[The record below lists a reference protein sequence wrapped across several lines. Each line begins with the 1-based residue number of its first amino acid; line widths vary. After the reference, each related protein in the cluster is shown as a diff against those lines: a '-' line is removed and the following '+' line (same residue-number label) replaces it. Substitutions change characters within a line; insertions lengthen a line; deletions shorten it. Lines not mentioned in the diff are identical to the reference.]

1 MFSLSDAAL
10 CNTFLLGS
18 LLFPL
23 SGLAADT
30 AKVSWP
36 KADTALKTDAATEQQ
51 LDALLANMTIEQK
64 VAQIVQPEIG
74 YLSVEQMRKY
84 GFGSYLN
91 GGNTAPYGQKQA
103 DAKTWLKYADEMYAA
118 SVDSSEDGSSIPTI
132 WGTDAMHGHSNVF
145 GATLFPH
152 NIGLGAARDAD
163 LIHRIGRATAKE
175 VAATGIE
182 WMFAPTVAVVRDD
195 RWGRTYES
203 YAEDPEVVAAYAGQ
217 MVTGVQ
223 GGIGDDFL
231 SFYAYLCK

>member
-1 MFSLSDAAL
+1 MFSLSDAVL
-10 CNTFLLGS
+10 RKTFLLGS

-74 YLSVEQMRKY
+74 YLSVAQMRKY

-103 DAKTWLKYADEMYAA
+103 DAKCAKAA
-118 SVDSSEDGSSIPTI
+118 KGFIKGKKVKPFAAVETKQNWDDGIRSALCYVPLNN
-132 WGTDAMHGHSNVF
+132 WNGK
-145 GATLFPH
+145 
-152 NIGLGAARDAD
+152 GAA
-163 LIHRIGRATAKE
+163 
-175 VAATGIE
+175 
-182 WMFAPTVAVVRDD
+182 
-195 RWGRTYES
+195 
-203 YAEDPEVVAAYAGQ
+203 
-217 MVTGVQ
+217 
-223 GGIGDDFL
+223 
-231 SFYAYLCK
+231 